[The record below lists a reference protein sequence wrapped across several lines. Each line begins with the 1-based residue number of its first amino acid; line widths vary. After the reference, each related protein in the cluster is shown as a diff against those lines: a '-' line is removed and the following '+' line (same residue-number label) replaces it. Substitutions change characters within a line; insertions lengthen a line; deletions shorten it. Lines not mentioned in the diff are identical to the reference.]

1 MDEKNLIEYM
11 GEGGIRLI
19 VKCDGETVWLTQ
31 AQMCQLFGRD
41 VSVVSRHIQKI
52 FREGE
57 LDAKSNLHF
66 LQIANSDKKVAFY
79 DLDVVISVGY
89 RVKSIAG
96 TRFRQWATRKLRE
109 IMLERLTDARRIDKI
124 ETRGSDVEQGLSN
137 LAAEFND
144 WTIYPAHKPMGFGVE
159 KERK

>member
-1 MDEKNLIEYM
+1 MNSKNLIEYT

-41 VSVVSRHIQKI
+41 VSVVSRHIRKI
-52 FREGE
+52 FKEGE
-57 LDAKSNLHF
+57 LDPKSNLHF

-89 RVKSIAG
+89 RVKSVAG

-109 IMLERLTDARRIDKI
+109 IMMARLVDARRIDNL
-124 ETRGSDVEQGLSN
+124 ETRVSGVERGLSD

-144 WTIYPAHKPMGFGVE
+144 WTIYPTHKPMGFGVG

>member
-1 MDEKNLIEYM
+1 MNSKNLIEYA

-41 VSVVSRHIQKI
+41 VSVVSRHIRKI
-52 FREGE
+52 FKEGE
-57 LDAKSNLHF
+57 LDPKSNLHF

-89 RVKSIAG
+89 RVKSVAG

-109 IMLERLTDARRIDKI
+109 IMMARLMDARRIDKL
-124 ETRGSDVEQGLSN
+124 ETRVSGVERGLAD

-144 WTIYPAHKPMGFGVE
+144 WTIYPTHKPMGFGVG